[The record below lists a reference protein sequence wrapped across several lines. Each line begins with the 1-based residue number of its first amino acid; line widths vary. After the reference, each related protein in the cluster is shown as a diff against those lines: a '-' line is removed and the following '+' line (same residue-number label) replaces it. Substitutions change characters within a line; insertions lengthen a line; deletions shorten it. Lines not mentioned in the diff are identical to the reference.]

1 MIFTV
6 SLMSNIVGNRANCLG
21 NVMNSFRY
29 SLTRFFNFVHL
40 CVSPPVRGIN
50 HSLYYKRVDN
60 LHADTDKPW

>member
-29 SLTRFFNFVHL
+29 SLTFVHL